1 MNNYEYIIA
10 SLPVLEKD
18 THSGALDPEGI
29 TQWIRSQCSAQDN
42 ALIDKLLS
50 GFEGSG
56 LDEEFYAEA
65 SRSGNSFIK
74 DWFAYDLTMR
84 NAKVRWL
91 NNRLGRPA
99 LMDTLPEPEPDG
111 AIVSRIESALQ
122 TDGILERERALD
134 DLLWAKAAELV
145 TFDYFDINVV
155 LSFLARMMIAGRWTA
170 LDEEAGREM
179 FRKLVKEVRGTFGEV
194 RYEG

>member
-1 MNNYEYIIA
+1 
-10 SLPVLEKD
+10 
-18 THSGALDPEGI
+18 
-29 TQWIRSQCSAQDN
+29 
-42 ALIDKLLS
+42 
-50 GFEGSG
+50 
-56 LDEEFYAEA
+56 
-65 SRSGNSFIK
+65 
-74 DWFAYDLTMR
+74 
-84 NAKVRWL
+84 
-91 NNRLGRPA
+91 
-99 LMDTLPEPEPDG
+99 MDTLPEPEPDG